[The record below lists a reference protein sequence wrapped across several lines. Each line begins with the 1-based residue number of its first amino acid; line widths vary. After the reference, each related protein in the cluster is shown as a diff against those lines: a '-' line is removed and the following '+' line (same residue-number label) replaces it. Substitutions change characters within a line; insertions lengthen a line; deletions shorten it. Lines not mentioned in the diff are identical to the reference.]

1 MTRIA
6 RVPKPA
12 HAWNRPL
19 AETTRAFRAVVVDDE
34 PASRAVLHTFLADV
48 GSISVVGEARNGKE
62 AVDVVRRLSPD
73 LLFLDVQMPDR
84 DGFGVL
90 DALGD
95 DVPRGVIFVTAHD
108 EHALRAFEVHALDYI
123 LKPFGRPRFDAAV
136 QSAVRRLEADDA
148 WSLRRTLAAMVAE
161 RRTPAAAATLAGASE
176 GESSAPAHVRRFA
189 VRRNERTVLVNVEDV
204 DWIEADG
211 DYVRLHTTS
220 RVHLLGMRMH
230 AMESRLDPRR
240 FHRIHRST
248 IVRLQRIRELRR
260 AEDGGGVVVLESGV
274 QLRVAR
280 NRWAS
285 LEGALEV

>member
-1 MTRIA
+1 MMWIRHVLTA
-6 RVPKPA
+6 TYG
-12 HAWNRPL
+12 WSRPL
-19 AETTRAFRAVVVDDE
+19 AEASRPFRAVVVDDE
-34 PASRAVLHTFLADV
+34 PASRAVLNTFLADV
-48 GSISVVGEARNGKE
+48 GSIAVVGEARNGKE
-62 AVDVVRRLSPD
+62 AVDVVRRLAPD

-136 QSAVRRLEADDA
+136 QRAVRRLEADDA

-161 RRTPAAAATLAGASE
+161 RRKPAAAATLAGALE
-176 GESSAPAHVRRFA
+176 GGVSGQPHARRFA
-189 VRRNERTVLVNVEDV
+189 VRRNERTVLVNVDDV

-211 DYVRLHTTS
+211 DYVRLHTAS
-220 RVHLLGMRMH
+220 SVHLLGMRMH
-230 AMESRLDPRR
+230 AMESRLEPQR

-260 AEDGGGVVVLESGV
+260 AEDGGGIVVLESGV

-285 LEGALEV
+285 LEGALDV